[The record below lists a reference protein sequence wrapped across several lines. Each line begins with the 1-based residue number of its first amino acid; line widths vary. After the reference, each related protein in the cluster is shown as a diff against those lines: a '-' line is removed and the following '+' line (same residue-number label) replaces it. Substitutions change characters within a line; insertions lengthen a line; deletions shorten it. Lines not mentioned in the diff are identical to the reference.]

1 MPHEHSEAESP
12 STLSR
17 LLDAQDVAD
26 LLGVPKTWVYAQT
39 RRGTIPS
46 VKLGRYSRYRR
57 EAIVSWVEANEAAA

>member
-1 MPHEHSEAESP
+1 M
-12 STLSR
+12 
-17 LLDAQDVAD
+17 LDAQDVAD